1 MNKKKKKKK
10 KRRRRRRRRRR
21 RGRATLLPR
30 RGGKKGARPR
40 KSKKEKKK
48 KKKATLGQKKKKK
61 LKATHV
67 YMHMGIFVNQE
78 NIHLYSVFSP
88 FWRENILVGT
98 GRKHLNLT
106 IYFSFFLSNQTH
118 SKKVLFSIFSLKFSI
133 YPISLSNK
141 HTLRR

>member
-1 MNKKKKKKK
+1 MKK
-10 KRRRRRRRRRR
+10 RRRRRRRRR

-48 KKKATLGQKKKKK
+48 KKRQRQGRRKKKK

-67 YMHMGIFVNQE
+67 YMHMGIFVSQE
-78 NIHLYSVFSP
+78 KIYFYSVFSP

-106 IYFSFFLSNQTH
+106 IYFSFFLPDQTH
-118 SKKVLFSIFSLKFSI
+118 SKKVFLSILSLKFSI
-133 YPISLSNK
+133 HSISPPNK